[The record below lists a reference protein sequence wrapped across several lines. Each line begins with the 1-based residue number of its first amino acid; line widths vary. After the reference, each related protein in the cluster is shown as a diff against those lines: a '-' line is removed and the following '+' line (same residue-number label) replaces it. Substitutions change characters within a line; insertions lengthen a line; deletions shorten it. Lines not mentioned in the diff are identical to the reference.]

1 MALSL
6 QGSAERQ
13 RDPCTAD
20 DLSLELHKNAK
31 RLLIDAK
38 GLQHLLFEKDA
49 AALPVALDGCSVLIG
64 AIRVTFR
71 VPGLAQLD
79 RARASLAALSAL
91 LCPGDAPVSVV
102 QRWTATSLQMR
113 DALIALDGHC
123 VGATYRDISEVIFG
137 SKRTQEAWR
146 SSSTALKDRIRRA
159 LKRGLWL
166 SGGGYRQL
174 L

>member
-1 MALSL
+1 VAVG
-6 QGSAERQ
+6 QG
-13 RDPCTAD
+13 
-20 DLSLELHKNAK
+20 
-31 RLLIDAK
+31 
-38 GLQHLLFEKDA
+38 
-49 AALPVALDGCSVLIG
+49 
-64 AIRVTFR
+64 
-71 VPGLAQLD
+71 
-79 RARASLAALSAL
+79 
-91 LCPGDAPVSVV
+91 
-102 QRWTATSLQMR
+102 WTATSLQMR

-123 VGATYRDISEVIFG
+123 VGATYRDISGVIFG